1 MLSGAARALA
11 SDSPLEALE
20 RVCAS
25 SEFRSSQR
33 SQSFL
38 RYVVKATLED
48 RPEDLKE
55 RSIAIQVFGRKP
67 DYNATED
74 SIVRVQARDVRQR
87 LARYYAAEGKNDP
100 QQITL
105 PIGTYRAEFLT
116 PTPASLDAAPTR
128 RRYTPPLLLAF
139 ATLAII
145 AAAALPRISNSSS
158 AYDRF
163 WQPLTNAARPPII
176 VSGTA
181 RHWDLKDSLQKNLR
195 DNTPTDKPF
204 LAEPGEF
211 IQSDSRMLS
220 FENGSA
226 MLNLVAAL
234 SRPNKRVQLRFA
246 DQIVSTDLR
255 EHPMLFLGA
264 FNNALALAQMP
275 KLRYRFVLVNQKHR
289 IVDSTDP
296 QREWV
301 YDRNETPNG
310 RQSQDYAMLCRLTES
325 SGAVY
330 YIVAGI
336 QGSGTFA
343 AAEFA
348 TQPKFWRDFD
358 SQAPSGWEN
367 QNVQIVL
374 KTSVVDRVAQA
385 PEIVA
390 THVWR

>member
-1 MLSGAARALA
+1 M
-11 SDSPLEALE
+11 EALE

-100 QQITL
+100 QQISL
-105 PIGTYRAEFLT
+105 PIGTYRAEFQT
-116 PTPASLDAAPTR
+116 PTVAYVGPTPAK
-128 RRYTPPLLLAF
+128 RRYTLPILLAL
-139 ATLAII
+139 ATIAVI
-145 AAAALPRISNSSS
+145 AAASLPRLSNSTS

-163 WQPLTNAARPPII
+163 WQPLTNSTRPPIVI
-176 VSGTA
+176 SGTA
-181 RHWDLKDSLQKNLR
+181 RHWNLADSLQARLLNA
-195 DNTPTDKPF
+195 PADKAISLQPN
-204 LAEPGEF
+204 EIDRG
-211 IQSDSRMLS
+211 DSRMLS
-220 FENGSA
+220 YENGA
-226 MLNLVAAL
+226 AIMNLVAAH

-255 EHPMLFLGA
+255 DHPMLFLGA
-264 FNNALALAQMP
+264 FNNALTLSQMP
-275 KLRYRFVLVNQKHR
+275 KLRYRFALVNHRHR

-296 QREWV
+296 NREWV

-310 RQSQDYAMLCRLTES
+310 RQSQDYAMLCRLTDS
-325 SGAVY
+325 SGALS

-358 SQAPSGWEN
+358 SQAPAGWEN